1 MSVDVSIKDDISD
14 FLRSHYDIDLDRV
27 PADATMSDIGVDS
40 LAVLSVADLIESKYG
55 ISLDDERIASVR
67 TFSDLMDLIRV
78 KAEEARASEPA

>member
-1 MSVDVSIKDDISD
+1 
-14 FLRSHYDIDLDRV
+14 
-27 PADATMSDIGVDS
+27 MSDIGVDS